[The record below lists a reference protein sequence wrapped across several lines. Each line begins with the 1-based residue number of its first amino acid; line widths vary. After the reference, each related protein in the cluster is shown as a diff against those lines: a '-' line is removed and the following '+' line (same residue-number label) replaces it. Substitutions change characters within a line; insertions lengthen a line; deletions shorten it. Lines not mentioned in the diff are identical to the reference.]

1 MLRWQ
6 VPVQFHGGGANL
18 GRYLMNQHTFGL
30 VLTMSD
36 AMGRPIMMAMPTEAG
51 QFLIAGSPVNIVTQ
65 MPNVAPGVTPVAY
78 GNWQRAY
85 MVVNRKAVTMQ
96 QDPYSAGFCILFKF
110 EARVGGATV
119 CANAA
124 RLMRIV

>member
-36 AMGRPIMMAMPTEAG
+36 AMGRPIM
-51 QFLIAGSPVNIVTQ
+51 QS
-65 MPNVAPGVTPVAY
+65 
-78 GNWQRAY
+78 R
-85 MVVNRKAVTMQ
+85 
-96 QDPYSAGFCILFKF
+96 D
-110 EARVGGATV
+110 
-119 CANAA
+119 NAA
-124 RLMRIV
+124 RPLQRWVLYPVQI